1 MRLVLCSY
9 VCVSVYEY
17 VLMCACSFACECVF
31 LCVLTF
37 VCVFFLCVCVCV
49 CSDLCLFVYL
59 CCHVEESPP
68 PHFLTAHAGDSV
80 VLPCHVTQPRLVIGP
95 QTSYVVE
102 WFKAGNPI
110 PIFISF
116 RFYPPHIDP
125 EYAGRVSLQGKWSLR
140 VERVTAEDHGWYEC
154 KILLLEQQ
162 YDGFQNGTWV
172 HLTVNAPPS
181 FRQTPPTYVE
191 TQEGVTITLTCVANG
206 NPTPTVDWLR
216 DGKVLLGNGKY
227 KVIDGSLTLATVSR
241 EDRGGYSCRAYS
253 LQGEAIH
260 TTRLLVQGP
269 PFIISPPENVTLN
282 ISQDAFFTCQSEAY
296 PGNLTY
302 TWLLGDDNVF
312 FKNGLK
318 RRVSILIDGS
328 LIVSRVIPEDAGKYT
343 CRPSNGLGTAPSASA
358 HLIVQYP
365 ARVVNMPSVIYGALG
380 YHGYIRC
387 PADAN
392 PPVNKVTWRKD
403 GLPLRIEKHPGWTQ
417 MADGNILVAEVTE
430 DMLGSYACTP
440 YNVLGTTGQS
450 RAATLVLKDPPK
462 LLAVPAG
469 EYRQEVGREL
479 IVPCEADTNI
489 TWRKVGPPSH
499 HQHAVLPH
507 GSLHFLSVAKEDHGI
522 WECVATN
529 EATSITA
536 TTKVL
541 VSGTTPHAPLEIRV
555 VVTSSAA
562 NVSWEP
568 GYDGGF
574 EQTFSVWVKRESLG
588 AHDWLSLPATT
599 RGQYWL
605 LLKGLQPD
613 TSYQFSV
620 LASNKMGNAHFSQ
633 VVTATTLDFPLI
645 THEPPLTL
653 TPPRCLT
660 ANRTQQGVV
669 LTWIPPTNHSLPID
683 RYVVEFRLAERWEVL
698 DDSVLPGDTEFLAR
712 DLQEAWY
719 EFRVMAV
726 MEDVVSDPSNI
737 VGVSS
742 TDAFPPPEVADES
755 LARPLVAGVVATV
768 CFLASG
774 VIFSIMAM
782 CAVSQRRERRRKAR
796 RRRDPPLSITHCK
809 KSVGT
814 PTSSEKVSPESSR
827 SAGPQSGSSEERL
840 PEKKQPT
847 LPPPSPRKEREKE
860 KDISLSLYKSA
871 KRAIISK
878 RAKMSR
884 VPDEPP
890 AQGPIE
896 LISRGPD
903 GRFVA
908 ESPDTRES
916 SASRREQRHR
926 IQGFPFVEES
936 DLYPEFRQSDE
947 EEEESEA
954 GTITRPPMGT
964 GRVSYMP
971 STMRGSM
978 RPPQVSPL
986 SSSQESYP
994 HPPAYSPRLQRPLQG
1009 YTILETSRLR
1019 PPRGPPHDPHAF
1031 PASFA
1036 FPSGHFYD
1044 YSLDPDPPPP
1054 FYLAEMSPLRS
1065 SIMSS
1070 PPYHL
1075 EGSFGG
1081 PPPLL
1086 EELTEEEAELQPF
1099 YTSSGVELS
1108 SLPLSSASRSSDMW
1122 HGEQLPFSGRE
1133 GPHLMFPIYHHL
1145 QFHHREP
1152 PPLLPAPPPPL
1163 LLPPPSLPAPP
1174 YPRVLPL
1181 EPPKPRPRKSPS
1193 KARSQGLLAK
1203 DLPQLRHTSQG
1214 LAKDLPQ
1221 LRHTSQGLGVPV
1233 LPFLPEPEPPLGP
1246 FGGLDMQWY
1255 EVTSQL
1261 SPPQPRRL
1269 DPSWCVH
1276 PMVLHP
1282 SRLSP
1287 LTQSPMSSLQGSPVL
1302 PRPRPRPG
1310 HTPTPASIQS
1320 EASEITLLP
1329 PSTASFSRK
1338 SSPSLSVSGSPGR
1351 RSQRGSPAPSPSP
1364 RHRALAGLQGSPPS
1378 PREARSEA
1386 VGQRRGG
1393 GAGGPLADAPPIP
1406 SQPSSP
1412 GWVPEASRRRQSR
1425 PHGWCHPPPQ
1435 DYSH

>member
-1 MRLVLCSY
+1 MTLIAVAT
-9 VCVSVYEY
+9 E
-17 VLMCACSFACECVF
+17 A
-31 LCVLTF
+31 
-37 VCVFFLCVCVCV
+37 
-49 CSDLCLFVYL
+49 
-59 CCHVEESPP
+59 EESPP
-68 PHFLTAHAGDSV
+68 PHFLTARAGESV
-80 VLPCHVTQPRLVIGP
+80 VLPCHVTQPRIVIGQ

-102 WFKAGNPI
+102 WFKAGNSI

-116 RFYPPHIDP
+116 RYYPPHVDP
-125 EYAGRVSLQGKWSLR
+125 DYAGRATLQGKSSLR
-140 VERVTAEDHGWYEC
+140 IDRVAAEDHGWYEC
-154 KILLLEQQ
+154 KILVLEQQ
-162 YDGFQNGTWV
+162 YDGFQNGSWV

-181 FRQTPPTYVE
+181 FRQTPPQYVE
-191 TQEGVTITLTCVANG
+191 TQEGISVTLTCVANG
-206 NPTPTVDWLR
+206 NPTPTVSWLR
-216 DGKVLLGNGKY
+216 EGKVIHGNGKY
-227 KVIDGSLTLATVSR
+227 KVTDGSLTFTAVTR

-282 ISQDAFFTCQSEAY
+282 VSQDALFTCQSEAY

-302 TWLLGDDNVF
+302 TWSLGEENVF

-358 HLIVQYP
+358 YLSVQYP

-380 YHGYIRC
+380 YHGYLRC

-392 PPVNKVTWRKD
+392 PPVNKVSWRRD
-403 GLPLRIEKHPGWTQ
+403 GLPLRVEKHPGWTQ
-417 MADGNILVAEVTE
+417 MADGNILIAEVTE
-430 DMLGSYACTP
+430 DMLGTYTCTP
-440 YNVLGTTGQS
+440 YNVLGSTGQS

-462 LLAVPAG
+462 FLAVPAG
-469 EYRQEVGREL
+469 EYRQEVGREVV
-479 IVPCEADTNI
+479 VPCEADTNI
-489 TWRKVGPPSH
+489 TWRKVGLPSH
-499 HQHAVLPH
+499 HQHVVLPH
-507 GSLHFLSVAKEDHGI
+507 GSLHILSLAKEDHGI

-536 TTKVL
+536 STKLL
-541 VSGTTPHAPLEIRV
+541 VSGTTPHAPLDIHV
-555 VVTSSAA
+555 AVTASAA

-568 GYDGGF
+568 GYNGGF
-574 EQTFSVWVKRESLG
+574 EQTFTVWIKRESLG
-588 AHDWLSLPATT
+588 AHDWLSLPVTVK
-599 RGQYWL
+599 GQHWL
-605 LLKGLQPD
+605 LLKGLQPE
-613 TSYQFSV
+613 TIYEFSI
-620 LASNKMGNAHFSQ
+620 LSSNKMGTGRFSE
-633 VVTATTLDFPLI
+633 VVTASTLDYPLT
-645 THEPPLTL
+645 THEPPLVL

-669 LTWIPPTNHSLPID
+669 LMWIPPANHSLPID
-683 RYVVEFRLAERWEVL
+683 RYVVEFRLAERWEVF
-698 DDSVLPGDTEFLAR
+698 DDSILPGDTELLAR

-726 MEDVVSDPSNI
+726 MEDIVSEPSNI

-742 TDAFPPPEVADES
+742 TDAFPPPELADES
-755 LARPLVAGVVATV
+755 LARPVVAGVVATV

-774 VIFSIMAM
+774 IIFSIMAM
-782 CAVSQRRERRRKAR
+782 CVVSQRRERRRKAR
-796 RRRDPPLSITHCK
+796 RRRGTVMNPGDPPLSITHCK

-840 PEKKQPT
+840 PEKKQQP

-860 KDISLSLYKSA
+860 DISLSLYKSA

-878 RAKMSR
+878 RSR
-884 VPDEPP
+884 MGRTPDEPP

-903 GRFVA
+903 GRFNTEPPA
-908 ESPDTRES
+908 NIRES
-916 SASRREQRHR
+916 SGSHRDQRHR
-926 IQGFPFVEES
+926 IRGFPFVEES
-936 DLYPEFRQSDE
+936 DMYPEFRQSDE

-954 GTITRPPMGT
+954 GTIAQPPMGA
-964 GRVSYMP
+964 GRVSYVP
-971 STMRGSM
+971 STMRTM
-978 RPPQVSPL
+978 LRPPQVSPL
-986 SSSQESYP
+986 SSSQESYL

-1019 PPRGPPHDPHAF
+1019 PPGPLHDPPTF
-1031 PASFA
+1031 PGGFA
-1036 FPSGHFYD
+1036 FPSGHYYD

-1065 SIMSS
+1065 SVMSS

-1075 EGSFGG
+1075 EGSFGCH
-1081 PPPLL
+1081 PPIL
-1086 EELTEEEAELQPF
+1086 EELGEELGEEGAELQPF
-1099 YTSSGVELS
+1099 YSSSGVEF
-1108 SLPLSSASRSSDMW
+1108 SSASRSSDMW
-1122 HGEQLPFSGRE
+1122 HPGEPLPFAGLE
-1133 GPHLMFPIYHHL
+1133 GPHLMFPLYHQL
-1145 QFHHREP
+1145 QFQREP
-1152 PPLLPAPPPPL
+1152 ALPPPAPL
-1163 LLPPPSLPAPP
+1163 LLPPPLPAPSS
-1174 YPRVLPL
+1174 YPAVLPL
-1181 EPPKPRPRKSPS
+1181 HVPRGRHKKSPS
-1193 KARSQGLLAK
+1193 KARAQEVQQVGA
-1203 DLPQLRHTSQG
+1203 LRHT
-1214 LAKDLPQ
+1214 A
-1221 LRHTSQGLGVPV
+1221 QGLGVPV

-1269 DPSWCVH
+1269 DPGWCVH
-1276 PMVLHP
+1276 PMVLQP

-1287 LTQSPMSSLQGSPVL
+1287 LTQSPLSSLQGSPIR

-1310 HTPTPASIQS
+1310 HTPPSLQS

-1338 SSPSLSVSGSPGR
+1338 SSPSPSASASASPGR
-1351 RSQRGSPAPSPSP
+1351 RSQRGSP
-1364 RHRALAGLQGSPPS
+1364 RHRALTGPEKSPPS
-1378 PREARSEA
+1378 PRDARSEA
-1386 VGQRRGG
+1386 TGQRRVGD
-1393 GAGGPLADAPPIP
+1393 P
-1406 SQPSSP
+1406 P
-1412 GWVPEASRRRQSR
+1412 GWVLDASRTRRRAEELYIRGLQPEAPLWSV
-1425 PHGWCHPPPQ
+1425 
-1435 DYSH
+1435 